1 MPHQAQ
7 HSYVSYTQANR
18 LDHVE
23 QRGIAPYNTHAIFD
37 FCRRVRPQDRPCD
50 VISAPGFRPWAF
62 GSPLGSSRSQDMITR
77 VLASFAIAA
86 VVALMASLPVAGQSA
101 SGSAPPLVITA
112 YNGGPPTNYVTPR
125 TPCGEPDLQGTWSS
139 DDTEGIPRERPP
151 ALGTQLYQS
160 DQEYAARAK
169 QVEANVANRENNATS
184 TFRNDFAR
192 RAFRQTSLL
201 VEAR

>member
-37 FCRRVRPQDRPCD
+37 FCRRVRPQRQTLRRHLGSGVP
-50 VISAPGFRPWAF
+50 ALGF
-62 GSPLGSSRSQDMITR
+62 GSPRGSSRSQDMITR

-125 TPCGEPDLQGTWSS
+125 TP
-139 DDTEGIPRERPP
+139 
-151 ALGTQLYQS
+151 
-160 DQEYAARAK
+160 
-169 QVEANVANRENNATS
+169 
-184 TFRNDFAR
+184 
-192 RAFRQTSLL
+192 
-201 VEAR
+201 